1 MFDELI
7 KYKNKNHFF
16 FSSNQDLSDVCNA
29 PKNASGIYLVYEL
42 KNGRIELVYIG
53 SSGKVQNDG
62 QIKHRDGGMF
72 DSIVNGPQFGGIPR
86 KESWKQKLIDEGI
99 DALDVYWYETVND
112 DVFDIPAFVEA
123 QILQKFLEVS
133 GRIPRWNGEI

>member
-1 MFDELI
+1 MFAELA
-7 KYKNKNHFF
+7 KYENNNHFF
-16 FSSNQDLSDVCNA
+16 YSSDQDLSDVCNA

-42 KNGRIELVYIG
+42 KNGRIKLVYIG

-72 DSIVNGPQFGGIPR
+72 DRIVNGHQFGKIPR
-86 KESWKQKLIDEGI
+86 KKSWKQKLIDEDI
-99 DALDVYWYETVND
+99 DALDVYWYETVNK

-123 QILQKFLEVS
+123 QILQRFLEVY
-133 GRIPRWNGEI
+133 GRFPRWNGVL